1 MHYKYQD
8 LIQLFNDTFFEAFN
22 TRLIKGGDE
31 PLYLPANSLPA
42 QNLLTNSLPTSNLLE
57 ISSSVGESRTYHQ
70 IIFAR
75 GYYASAFHEISH
87 WCQAGEARRLLEDF
101 GYWYNPD
108 GRDELQQNKFEQVE
122 VIPQAIEWAFNV
134 AAQRKFH
141 VSSDNLSG
149 FQADTNRFQ
158 KRVFQQVQVFLTRGF
173 PVRANQFIAVLAEF
187 YNTPLPLTIEN
198 FSNIKKDNVCLS

>member
-31 PLYLPANSLPA
+31 PLYLPANSLTANNLPA
-42 QNLLTNSLPTSNLLE
+42 NSLLTSNLLKT
-57 ISSSVGESRTYHQ
+57 SSLVGEPRAYHQ

-87 WCQAGEARRLLEDF
+87 WCQAGEKRRLLEDF

-158 KRVFQQVQVFLTRGF
+158 QRVFQQVQIFLTRGF
-173 PVRANQFIAVLAEF
+173 PVRANQFIEVLAVF

>member
-57 ISSSVGESRTYHQ
+57 ISSSVDEPRTYHQ

-108 GRDELQQNKFEQVE
+108 GRDEQQQNKFEQVE

-158 KRVFQQVQVFLTRGF
+158 KRVFQQVQVFLTSGF
-173 PVRANQFIAVLAEF
+173 PIRADQFIAVLAEF

-198 FSNIKKDNVCLS
+198 FSKIKKDNVCLS